1 MANKRGNRGSGF
13 FWGLMLGVA
22 TGFVLALLF
31 APQPGDVTREQ
42 LAEQGVVLRKRGQE
56 RAEQLATQFRERY
69 GEAMEQGREAYVRAK
84 DEILSQRNQ
93 TRNAQ

>member
-13 FWGLMLGVA
+13 FWGLILGVA

-69 GEAMEQGREAYVRAK
+69 GEAMEQGREAYDRAK
-84 DEILSQRNQ
+84 DDILSQRNQ